1 MHSACAILSS
11 VACLPLPYFSTL
23 SHKRHDFPGRKLLNT
38 KCVLWFSIQLL
49 SETFLILRRNERD
62 MIKNVV
68 DINVKCLLFLSVL
81 MKQIFSTYFRKKN
94 QISNFRKMRAVRAE
108 LFHADTHSH
117 THYTHTHAHYTRSRT
132 HIHTHALHPHTYTHT
147 RTTRARTHALQ
158 AHAHAH
164 THCRST
170 HARASTT
177 RARTRT
183 TRTHTRTTCTHTHY
197 TNTHAHYTHTHALH
211 THAHYTHTHVHT
223 DGNEEATCRFSKYC
237 EKRLKNPHKNCKLT
251 LHLAKCLLTINQ
263 IPTSIR
269 FIIPSD
275 LYTVLMCTQ
284 K

>member
-147 RTTRARTHALQ
+147 HYTRTHTHTHYKRTRTHTRTAEARTHAQALHAR
-158 AHAHAH
+158 AHALHAH
-164 THCRST
+164 THAL
-170 HARASTT
+170 HAH
-177 RARTRT
+177 TRT
-183 TRTHTRTTCTHTHY
+183 TRTHTRTTRTHTY
-197 TNTHAHYTHTHALH
+197 IQTEMKKLLVAFRNT
-211 THAHYTHTHVHT
+211 
-223 DGNEEATCRFSKYC
+223 
-237 EKRLKNPHKNCKLT
+237 
-251 LHLAKCLLTINQ
+251 AK
-263 IPTSIR
+263 
-269 FIIPSD
+269 SD
-275 LYTVLMCTQ
+275 
-284 K
+284 